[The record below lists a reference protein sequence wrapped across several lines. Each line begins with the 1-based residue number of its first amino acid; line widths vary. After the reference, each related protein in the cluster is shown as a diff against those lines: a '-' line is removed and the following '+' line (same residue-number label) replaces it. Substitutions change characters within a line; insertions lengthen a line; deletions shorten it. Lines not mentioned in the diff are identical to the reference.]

1 MKIGSEEK
9 ISTNKTN
16 LNAMGDRV
24 YPFQGY
30 LQLVSSVKTVKQ
42 HIGMRYIKTEVLL
55 SPPTPYW
62 LPKSFSAQECR
73 QNQHVIN
80 AKEEK
85 LSRDQTHHS
94 MMLWMALQYFDL
106 TYLRIS

>member
-42 HIGMRYIKTEVLL
+42 HIGMRYIKTEVLI
-55 SPPTPYW
+55 SPYTPEVVCQ
-62 LPKSFSAQECR
+62 SHS
-73 QNQHVIN
+73 QHKNVGKTN
-80 AKEEK
+80 
-85 LSRDQTHHS
+85 
-94 MMLWMALQYFDL
+94 M
-106 TYLRIS
+106 

>member
-55 SPPTPYW
+55 SPPTP
-62 LPKSFSAQECR
+62 LVTKVILSTRMSAKPTC
-73 QNQHVIN
+73 NQRTRR
-80 AKEEK
+80 ETFQRPD
-85 LSRDQTHHS
+85 SS
-94 MMLWMALQYFDL
+94 
-106 TYLRIS
+106 